1 MKDEKVL
8 VQVDARYIIV
18 KYYTKTCGP
27 CKVVQPVLE
36 SFVEQNENFELKYV
50 DCADLPDPKE
60 MGLRVVPTLHLWDYN
75 ANKLSALEGSF
86 TRIQLDNWI
95 KSVLPS

>member
-1 MKDEKVL
+1 M
-8 VQVDARYIIV
+8 DARYILV

-27 CKVVQPVLE
+27 CRAVQPILD
-36 SFVEQNENFELKYV
+36 SFIAQNKNFELKTV

-60 MGLRVVPTLHLWDYN
+60 MGLRVVPTIHLWDHQ
-75 ANKLSALEGSF
+75 ANKLSSMEGSF

-95 KSVLPS
+95 NSVLPS